1 MDQKKMK
8 SKRYSAIEAAAKI
21 IEMESDDS
29 DYDVQDD
36 KSEVSWS
43 ENVTEDT
50 VILIEI
56 LILIDILI
64 NSIENQTLSF

>member
-1 MDQKKMK
+1 MK

-21 IEMESDDS
+21 IKMESGDS

-43 ENVTEDT
+43 ENVTKDT
-50 VILIEI
+50 
-56 LILIDILI
+56 DILKQT
-64 NSIENQTLSF
+64 SENVERYGL

>member
-1 MDQKKMK
+1 MK

-36 KSEVSWS
+36 KSDVSWS

-50 VILIEI
+50 
-56 LILIDILI
+56 DILKQT
-64 NSIENQTLSF
+64 SENVERYGF

>member
-1 MDQKKMK
+1 
-8 SKRYSAIEAAAKI
+8 
-21 IEMESDDS
+21 MESDDS

-50 VILIEI
+50 
-56 LILIDILI
+56 DILK
-64 NSIENQTLSF
+64 QTPKNVERYGL

>member
-1 MDQKKMK
+1 MK
-8 SKRYSAIEAAAKI
+8 SKRYSAIDAVAKI

-50 VILIEI
+50 
-56 LILIDILI
+56 DILKQT
-64 NSIENQTLSF
+64 SENVERYGL

>member
-1 MDQKKMK
+1 MK
-8 SKRYSAIEAAAKI
+8 SKRYSVIEAAAKM

-50 VILIEI
+50 
-56 LILIDILI
+56 DILKQT
-64 NSIENQTLSF
+64 SENVERYGL

>member
-8 SKRYSAIEAAAKI
+8 SKTYSAIEAAAKI

-36 KSEVSWS
+36 KSEVSWL

-50 VILIEI
+50 
-56 LILIDILI
+56 DILKQT
-64 NSIENQTLSF
+64 SENVERYGL

>member
-1 MDQKKMK
+1 MK
-8 SKRYSAIEAAAKI
+8 RKRYSAIEAAAKI

-50 VILIEI
+50 
-56 LILIDILI
+56 DILKQT
-64 NSIENQTLSF
+64 SENVERYGL

>member
-8 SKRYSAIEAAAKI
+8 SKRYSATEAAAKI

-50 VILIEI
+50 NILKQT
-56 LILIDILI
+56 
-64 NSIENQTLSF
+64 SENVERYSL

>member
-8 SKRYSAIEAAAKI
+8 SKRYSEIEAAAKI

-50 VILIEI
+50 
-56 LILIDILI
+56 DILKQT
-64 NSIENQTLSF
+64 SENVERYGL

>member
-8 SKRYSAIEAAAKI
+8 SERYSSIEAAAKI

-43 ENVTEDT
+43 ENITEDT
-50 VILIEI
+50 
-56 LILIDILI
+56 DILKQT
-64 NSIENQTLSF
+64 SENVERYGL

>member
-8 SKRYSAIEAAAKI
+8 SKRYSAIETAAKI

-36 KSEVSWS
+36 KSDISWS

-50 VILIEI
+50 
-56 LILIDILI
+56 DILKQT
-64 NSIENQTLSF
+64 SENVDRYDL

>member
-1 MDQKKMK
+1 MDEKQMK
-8 SKRYSAIEAAAKI
+8 LKRYSALETAAKI

-36 KSEVSWS
+36 KSEVSLS

-50 VILIEI
+50 EI
-56 LILIDILI
+56 LKQT
-64 NSIENQTLSF
+64 SENVERYGL

>member
-8 SKRYSAIEAAAKI
+8 SKRYSAIEVAAKI

-50 VILIEI
+50 
-56 LILIDILI
+56 DILKQT
-64 NSIENQTLSF
+64 SENVERYGL

>member
-1 MDQKKMK
+1 MK

-36 KSEVSWS
+36 
-43 ENVTEDT
+43 
-50 VILIEI
+50 
-56 LILIDILI
+56 
-64 NSIENQTLSF
+64 

>member
-1 MDQKKMK
+1 ME
-8 SKRYSAIEAAAKI
+8 SKRYSEIEAPAKI

-50 VILIEI
+50 
-56 LILIDILI
+56 DILKKT
-64 NSIENQTLSF
+64 SENGERYGL

>member
-1 MDQKKMK
+1 MK
-8 SKRYSAIEAAAKI
+8 SKRSSAIEAAAKI

-43 ENVTEDT
+43 ENVTDDT
-50 VILIEI
+50 
-56 LILIDILI
+56 DILKQTSE
-64 NSIENQTLSF
+64 NIERCGL

>member
-1 MDQKKMK
+1 MK

-36 KSEVSWS
+36 K
-43 ENVTEDT
+43 
-50 VILIEI
+50 
-56 LILIDILI
+56 
-64 NSIENQTLSF
+64 

>member
-1 MDQKKMK
+1 MK

-50 VILIEI
+50 
-56 LILIDILI
+56 DILKQT
-64 NSIENQTLSF
+64 SENVERYGL

>member
-1 MDQKKMK
+1 MK

-43 ENVTEDT
+43 ENVTEGT
-50 VILIEI
+50 
-56 LILIDILI
+56 DILKQT
-64 NSIENQTLSF
+64 SENVERYGL

>member
-1 MDQKKMK
+1 MK

-43 ENVTEDT
+43 ENVTKDT
-50 VILIEI
+50 
-56 LILIDILI
+56 DILKQT
-64 NSIENQTLSF
+64 SENVERYGL

>member
-1 MDQKKMK
+1 MDQKKME
-8 SKRYSAIEAAAKI
+8 SKRYSEIEAPAKI
-21 IEMESDDS
+21 IEMELDDS

-50 VILIEI
+50 
-56 LILIDILI
+56 DILKKT
-64 NSIENQTLSF
+64 SENGERYGL

>member
-8 SKRYSAIEAAAKI
+8 SKRYSAIEAVAKI

-50 VILIEI
+50 
-56 LILIDILI
+56 DILKQT
-64 NSIENQTLSF
+64 SENVERYGL

>member
-1 MDQKKMK
+1 
-8 SKRYSAIEAAAKI
+8 
-21 IEMESDDS
+21 MESDDS

-50 VILIEI
+50 
-56 LILIDILI
+56 DILKQT
-64 NSIENQTLSF
+64 SENVERYGL

>member
-1 MDQKKMK
+1 MK

-29 DYDVQDD
+29 GYDVQDD

-50 VILIEI
+50 
-56 LILIDILI
+56 DILK
-64 NSIENQTLSF
+64 QTFKNVERYGL

>member
-1 MDQKKMK
+1 MDQQKMK

-29 DYDVQDD
+29 DYDVQDG

-43 ENVTEDT
+43 ENVSEDT
-50 VILIEI
+50 
-56 LILIDILI
+56 DILKQT
-64 NSIENQTLSF
+64 SENVERYGL

>member
-1 MDQKKMK
+1 MK

-36 KSEVSWS
+36 KSEVSCS

-50 VILIEI
+50 HILK
-56 LILIDILI
+56 
-64 NSIENQTLSF
+64 QTSGNVERYGL

>member
-8 SKRYSAIEAAAKI
+8 SKRYSVIEAAAKM

-50 VILIEI
+50 
-56 LILIDILI
+56 DILKQT
-64 NSIENQTLSF
+64 SENVERYGL